1 MWDIILQ
8 KIEQTL
14 VEKERNFICSDDAIT
29 VVDIQYYNEIQQ
41 VLKLGDVKS
50 IDKSQLPEL
59 AKWLDR
65 VNQAFVL
72 KSESRAGA
80 ISALTDLDGKCDAI
94 IQKYGF

>member
-50 IDKSQLPEL
+50 IDKS
-59 AKWLDR
+59 
-65 VNQAFVL
+65 
-72 KSESRAGA
+72 
-80 ISALTDLDGKCDAI
+80 
-94 IQKYGF
+94 

>member
-1 MWDIILQ
+1 MNENMAGVNQFLEGLTTKRVQKRVADWLLQ

-50 IDKSQLPEL
+50 IDKS
-59 AKWLDR
+59 
-65 VNQAFVL
+65 
-72 KSESRAGA
+72 
-80 ISALTDLDGKCDAI
+80 
-94 IQKYGF
+94 

>member
-14 VEKERNFICSDDAIT
+14 VEKERNFICSDDEIT

-41 VLKLGDVKS
+41 VLKLGEVKS
-50 IDKSQLPEL
+50 IDKGKLPEL

-65 VNQAFVL
+65 VNQAFIS
-72 KSESRAGA
+72 KTESRAGA
-80 ISALTDLDGKCDAI
+80 KPALTELDGKFDAI
-94 IQKYGF
+94 I